1 MRGGGNPPHLSL
13 ALAGRLVR
21 RFGSIVLVLPR
32 PVHHG
37 RHDCAVRRRVT
48 AQLVGDQTE
57 LPGLFTDTPH
67 RARWKRPLVLGVQ
80 SFVERILPQG
90 D

>member
-1 MRGGGNPPHLSL
+1 MSL

-21 RFGSIVLVLPR
+21 RFGSIVLVLSR

-57 LPGLFTDTPH
+57 LPGLFIDTPH
-67 RARWKRPLVLGVQ
+67 RARWKRPLSLGIQ